1 MTAREW
7 VDSVWEEE
15 PKLESIIKTCLF
27 HPFEEKPD
35 WRNKLFTQAV
45 YVSVVGPLD
54 DYFVTKWP

>member
-15 PKLESIIKTCLF
+15 PKLESIIKTCLY

-35 WRNKLFTQAV
+35 WRNKSFTQAV
-45 YVSVVGPLD
+45 YASVVGPLD
-54 DYFVTKWP
+54 DYFATKWP